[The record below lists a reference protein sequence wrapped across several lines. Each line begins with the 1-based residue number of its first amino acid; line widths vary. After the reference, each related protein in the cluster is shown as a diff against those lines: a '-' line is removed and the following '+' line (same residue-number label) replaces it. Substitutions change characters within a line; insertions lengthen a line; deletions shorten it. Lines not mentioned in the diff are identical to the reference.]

1 MQPYNY
7 RAGMNNYYNSGG
19 GGRAPNYENHND
31 RNKPMNS
38 PFGANTNTL
47 NTNPNPIPNT
57 DVSNSSLR
65 GNEMQYNNPN
75 YYYGN
80 PPPPISQPS
89 VVSPPP
95 PPPPMMRQVP
105 ARPPVSTF
113 TPSYAQNVP
122 VVQSNL
128 NYTDATG
135 MTANANAPMGG
146 VVQDGYQAGHGGPYH
161 SEVTNNKVHPHMIA
175 PNNLKQPP
183 SLVSYDNINSMN
195 NVQPV
200 TATESYEELFQFN
213 AFPHFVKSSVNFMPA
228 NSTLKQKAHVPLGF
242 VIQPLAPI
250 PEGYPE
256 LSSVN
261 FGNSA
266 VVRCKKCRTY
276 INPFVKFDC
285 GGKKWNCNMCYHIND
300 TPQFYFESLDAKGKR
315 KDLFERPEL
324 CTGSVEFI
332 APSDYMIRPPQPP
345 VYLFLIDV
353 SVNSVNSGLLDI
365 ICNTIKK
372 LLPKNNNNDGNANEG
387 GINNNNYVFDSRT
400 LIGIITFDLT
410 IHFYN
415 LNPNLRQTQMMVV
428 PDLSDIFIPL
438 PEDILVNAHESQNS
452 LDMLLDNL
460 PIMWRNNK
468 VTDCC
473 AGNAIKAAFMVLKK
487 IGGKLLLF
495 LSTAPNIG
503 EMTVSCT
510 RESKPVSKNKY
521 KNIYGSSNAK
531 SGNNNVVDAKS
542 REVEMLNPLNNS
554 YAELAQTI
562 TQYQIAVDLFACPN
576 QQQLD
581 LATIYPL
588 VKNSGGSLY
597 YYPQFNVHH
606 YSEKLKE
613 ELLFALTA
621 ETAWES
627 VMRIRISKG
636 WKITNWYG
644 NFQFRG
650 VDLLALPN
658 CHAGQTFSII
668 VNLEENVVQ
677 DSVVYVQSALLYTN
691 SNGERRIRLH
701 TYALPVTQNI
711 KTITD
716 SINPSVVVSLL
727 SHQAI
732 EISKKGKIADGRN
745 LIQTLCSQVLSS
757 QIMLSENAKMLSIYI
772 LGMLK
777 SIAFR
782 DSGDVPS
789 DTRIYHWH
797 RIENITVASREAYFY
812 PRMYSLHN
820 LERHHGNYDENN
832 NLLLPETLN
841 LTCDNMTH
849 DGCYLLEDGES
860 LMMWIGRGINPQWI
874 YAVFGV
880 QSIDQLNADYAEN
893 HLGSTGSPTG
903 IQILNIIAGLR
914 KAIIPP
920 YMRLVVIKQGD
931 PMEYKFFA
939 SLIEDRSQHMMLS
952 LKEFLGKICPKFP
965 QFTTPLSNPHDLT
978 HRR

>member
-7 RAGMNNYYNSGG
+7 QGGMHNYYNSG
-19 GGRAPNYENHND
+19 GGRAPNYENSND
-31 RNKPMNS
+31 RNKPMNN
-38 PFGANTNTL
+38 PFGVNSNVSK
-47 NTNPNPIPNT
+47 PNVGVPN
-57 DVSNSSLR
+57 SNLPT
-65 GNEMQYNNPN
+65 GEVQYNPN

-80 PPPPISQPS
+80 RNSGANQPPMAPPPAIPPP
-89 VVSPPP
+89 VMRTNPSPP
-95 PPPPMMRQVP
+95 
-105 ARPPVSTF
+105 AAF
-113 TPSYAQNVP
+113 TPSYAHSPPVMQN
-122 VVQSNL
+122 NT
-128 NYTDATG
+128 NYTEPIGITS
-135 MTANANAPMGG
+135 NANAP
-146 VVQDGYQAGHGGPYH
+146 VVGITQDGYQPSYGAPYRLD
-161 SEVTNNKVHPHMIA
+161 VPNNKLHSHIIPS
-175 PNNLKQPP
+175 NNLKQPANMMN
-183 SLVSYDNINSMN
+183 YDNLNSMN
-195 NVQPV
+195 NVQQ
-200 TATESYEELFQFN
+200 TTTTESYEELFQFN

-228 NSTLKQKAHVPLGF
+228 NSSLKQKAHVPLGF

-261 FGNSA
+261 FGNSS

-285 GGKKWNCNMCYHIND
+285 GGKKWNCNLCYHVND
-300 TPQFYFESLDAKGKR
+300 TPQFYYEALDEKGKR

-353 SVNSVNSGLLDI
+353 SLNSVNSGILDI
-365 ICNTIKK
+365 ICSTIKK
-372 LLPKNNNNDGNANEG
+372 MLPKNRDGNAG
-387 GINNNNYVFDSRT
+387 GDMNASNHVFGPRT
-400 LIGIITFDLT
+400 LIGIITFDST

-415 LNPNLRQTQMMVV
+415 LNANLKQTQMMVV
-428 PDLSDIFIPL
+428 PDLSDVFIPL
-438 PEDILVNAHESQNS
+438 TEDILVNVHESQNT

-460 PIMWRNNK
+460 PVMWRNNK

-473 AGNAIKAAFMVLKK
+473 AGNALKAAFMVLKK
-487 IGGKLLLF
+487 VGGKIILV

-510 RESKPVSKNKY
+510 RENKTVNKNKY
-521 KNIYGSSNAK
+521 KNLYGSSSGA
-531 SGNNNVVDAKS
+531 SGNTGAMDAKL
-542 REVEMLNPLNNS
+542 REMEMLNPLNNS

-562 TQYQIAVDLFACPN
+562 TQYQISVDLFACPA

-597 YYPQFNVHH
+597 YYPQFNVHQ

-613 ELLFALTA
+613 ELLFTLTT

-658 CHAGQTFSII
+658 CNSGQAFSII

-677 DSVVYVQSALLYTN
+677 DSIVYVQSALLYTN

-716 SINPSVVVSLL
+716 SINHPVVVSLL

-757 QIMLSENAKMLSIYI
+757 QVILSENAKMLAIYI

-782 DSGDVPS
+782 DSGDVLS

-797 RIENITVASREAYFY
+797 RVENVSVSSREAYYY
-812 PRMYSLHN
+812 PQMYSLHN
-820 LERHHGNYDENN
+820 LESHHGTYDENN
-832 NLLLPETLN
+832 NLILPECLN
-841 LTCDNMTH
+841 LTCDNMTQ
-849 DGCYLLEDGES
+849 DGCYLLHNGES
-860 LMMWIGRGINPQWI
+860 ILVWIGRGINPQWI

-880 QSIDQLNADYAEN
+880 QSLDHLNAEYAEN

-903 IQILNIIAGLR
+903 IQVLNIISGIR
-914 KAIIPP
+914 KMMTPP
-920 YMRLVVIKQGD
+920 YMRLIVIKQGD
-931 PMEYKFFA
+931 AMEHKFFS

-965 QFTTPLSNPHDLT
+965 QFTTPLSSRHTLT
-978 HRR
+978 YNR